1 MFEKDQVGSS
11 SSVCADDYRGP
22 YAFSEPET
30 MAIRDFISNKTNIKL
45 AINLFTYGNNF
56 NQPFNYDDDQNK
68 NLAATNPA
76 AYQFYTD
83 IFKNGNVPPKMSFG
97 NRA

>member
-1 MFEKDQVGSS
+1 
-11 SSVCADDYRGP
+11 
-22 YAFSEPET
+22 
-30 MAIRDFISNKTNIKL
+30 
-45 AINLFTYGNNF
+45 LFTYGNNF